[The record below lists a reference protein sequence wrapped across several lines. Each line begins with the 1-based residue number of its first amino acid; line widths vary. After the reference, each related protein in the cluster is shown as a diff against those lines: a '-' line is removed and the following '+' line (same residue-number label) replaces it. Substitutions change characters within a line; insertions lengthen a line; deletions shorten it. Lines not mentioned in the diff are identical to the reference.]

1 MPLAPCARPSGNAI
15 LTRPRI
21 ALALASMAGAAMLTA
36 GCTPAS
42 LVIGAG
48 ARTGLA
54 AFDERGIGG
63 TVNDTAL
70 QLAVDA
76 ALLDEGGDL
85 FWSISTLVRNGR
97 VLLVGNVPSEAD
109 RAAAVARAGG
119 VADVAEVLDAL
130 QVGPRP
136 QLNDDA
142 QDTLITQRVTYAL
155 VFDSEVK
162 AVNYGVLT
170 HNAVVYLM
178 GSARSQWELDRVIDH
193 VRNVTYVRGV
203 VSHVQVIPEDADE
216 AIQG

>member
-1 MPLAPCARPSGNAI
+1 MPLAPCARPIRNAG
-15 LTRPRI
+15 LTRRRV

>member
-1 MPLAPCARPSGNAI
+1 MPFTPIIRQFRSAMPIRPRVGLTLAI
-15 LTRPRI
+15 L
-21 ALALASMAGAAMLTA
+21 AAAMLTA

-76 ALLDEGGDL
+76 ALLDEGGGL
-85 FWSISTLVRNGR
+85 FWSISTLVRDGR
-97 VLLVGNVPSEAD
+97 VLLVGNVPTEAD
-109 RAAAVARAGG
+109 RAAAVARAGS

-142 QDTLITQRVTYAL
+142 QDTLITQRVTSAL

-162 AVNYGVLT
+162 AVNYGILT

-193 VRNVTYVRGV
+193 VRNVSYVRGV
-203 VSHVQVIPEDADE
+203 VSHVRVIPEEADT
-216 AIQG
+216 AIEG

>member
-1 MPLAPCARPSGNAI
+1 MSFAPIVRQFHSAMP
-15 LTRPRI
+15 TRPR
-21 ALALASMAGAAMLTA
+21 AGLTLAILAGAMLTA

-76 ALLDEGGDL
+76 ALLEEGGDL
-85 FWSISTLVRNGR
+85 FWSISTLVRDGR
-97 VLLVGNVPSEAD
+97 VLLVGNVPTEAD
-109 RAAAVARAGG
+109 RAAAVARAGS

-142 QDTLITQRVTYAL
+142 QDTLITQRVTSAL

-162 AVNYGVLT
+162 AVNYGILT

-193 VRNVTYVRGV
+193 VRNVSYVRGV
-203 VSHVQVIPEDADE
+203 VSHVQVIPEEADT